1 MRINLATALAAV
13 FLLLGPAQAADGN
26 PQRERVR
33 ERDSALVE
41 RARERGAEPSAM
53 RIIGGDVAGKN
64 AWPWQVA
71 LLFADIADEHDAQF
85 CGGTLIK
92 RNWVV
97 TAAHCVKGMRVKEL
111 DILTET
117 NKLDGSGVRRGVVS
131 ITVHDKYNANTLEFD
146 IAVVKLGT
154 SLPKDYPVAALI
166 NDKQEN
172 RFAEPGDKMM
182 VTGWGSVRRSGN
194 KYPVALRQA
203 RVPVVANEVCNE
215 AKAYAGDI
223 TNRMICAGELDGG
236 KGVCS
241 GDSGGPLLAKDGK
254 GEFRL
259 LAGVVSFGTIPC
271 AFKKHPGV
279 FTRITSFRNWILN
292 KTKD

>member
-1 MRINLATALAAV
+1 MRTVLAALAAV
-13 FLLLGPAQAADGN
+13 PLLCAPAGAADGN

-33 ERDSALVE
+33 EREAALTE
-41 RARERGAEPSAM
+41 RALERGAELETM
-53 RIIGGDVAGKN
+53 RIIGGEVAGKK

-71 LLFADIADEHDAQF
+71 LLFADVADEYDAQF

-92 RNWVV
+92 RDWVV
-97 TAAHCVKGMRVKEL
+97 TAAHCVKGMGVKEL
-111 DILTET
+111 HVLTET

-131 ITVHDKYNANTLEFD
+131 ITIHNKYNANTLEFD
-146 IAVVKLGT
+146 IAVVKLAT
-154 SLPKDYPVAALI
+154 SLPKNYPVAGLI

-172 RFAEPGDKMM
+172 RFAEPGDKTM
-182 VTGWGSVRRSGN
+182 VTGWGSIKPSGS
-194 KYPVALRQA
+194 KYPVELRQA
-203 RVPVVANEVCNE
+203 QVPVVANEVCNE
-215 AKAYAGDI
+215 ASAYEGDI

-241 GDSGGPLLAKDGK
+241 GDSGGPLLAKDGN

-271 AFKKHPGV
+271 AFKKHPAV
-279 FTRITSFRNWILN
+279 FTRITSFRDWILN
-292 KTKD
+292 KTEN